1 MAVKRVRIKNKHH
14 AWVKWVI
21 GLGILAALGISFAV
35 SVAVGN
41 WLLEKAEQYPAKQEQ
56 ESVSVPPEQ
65 IVPVRVP
72 SIKAYAYELGGKY
85 SGFTYSGIFHLCAPL
100 RDTEGALTYFSRVCE
115 HAGWEQNGR
124 VDLAMNVWELHQNGL
139 YLSTY
144 IPITGFAEQDAAIRE
159 LKLSYEAALIVEAA
173 ESGVNEI
180 FLTDLEPT
188 KANITEV
195 VQYVRHVKSLVGK
208 TAIGVLITPEVLLAE
223 EYDVYLAA
231 QLMSVCDF
239 LVLDLRHLPLDDKA
253 ADTQTG
259 TEEGSEAETELET
272 ETEQGSTTEQR
283 VLSVTYVMEHMQY
296 DLIRYS
302 PRLALGEQQTDA
314 LDYIIAKGYGNW
326 VIMNE

>member
-1 MAVKRVRIKNKHH
+1 MAVKRVRIKNKRH
-14 AWVKWVI
+14 AWVKWALA
-21 GLGILAALGISFAV
+21 LGIVAALGISFAA

-56 ESVSVPPEQ
+56 ESISVPPEQ

-72 SIKAYAYELGGKY
+72 SIKAYAYDLGGKY
-85 SGFTYSGIFHLCAPL
+85 SSYTYSGIYHLCAPL
-100 RDTEGALTYFSRVCE
+100 RDAEGSLTFASKVCE

-144 IPITGFAEQDAAIRE
+144 ISITGFAEQDVAIRE
-159 LKLSYEAALIVEAA
+159 LTLSYEASLIAEAA
-173 ESGVNEI
+173 GNGVDEVFLSG
-180 FLTDLEPT
+180 LDPT

-195 VQYVRHVKSLVGK
+195 VQYLRRVKSLVGD

-239 LVLDLRHLPLDDKA
+239 LVLDLRHLPLSDEVT
-253 ADTQTG
+253 DTEVG
-259 TEEGSEAETELET
+259 TEEGSEAETVLET
-272 ETEQGSTTEQR
+272 ETEQESLAEQR

-296 DLIRYS
+296 DLTRYS
-302 PRLALGEQQTDA
+302 PRLALSEQQADA

-326 VIMNE
+326 VMMN